1 MPFPSAMC
9 IMKESYTSTVFWL
22 AIRWMLSA
30 SVIRHPSVLLSRMT
44 YRCYSLF
51 LFNIRKEVSDDAQKW
66 QERLVPFL
74 PRLLLWGSEPRQKPS
89 SGSLSIILSAS
100 SSSSPDKVHELG
112 ALVALGSGMA
122 VGMDFL
128 KLFIFIIVLV
138 LGFHKTY

>member
-9 IMKESYTSTVFWL
+9 IMKESYTSTEFWL

-66 QERLVPFL
+66 QER
-74 PRLLLWGSEPRQKPS
+74 RQ
-89 SGSLSIILSAS
+89 LEYILDARQVCQ
-100 SSSSPDKVHELG
+100 PAEDG
-112 ALVALGSGMA
+112 
-122 VGMDFL
+122 
-128 KLFIFIIVLV
+128 
-138 LGFHKTY
+138 